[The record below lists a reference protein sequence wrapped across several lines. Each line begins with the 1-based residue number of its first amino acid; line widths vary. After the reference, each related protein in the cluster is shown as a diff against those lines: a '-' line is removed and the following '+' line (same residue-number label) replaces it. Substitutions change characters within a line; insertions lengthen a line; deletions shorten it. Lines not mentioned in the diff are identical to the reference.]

1 MLVHIF
7 QKEEIRKRKKEKKI
21 DHPHVQEKLVHI
33 LKKKKQGKKKTKG
46 HLL

>member
-21 DHPHVQEKLVHI
+21 DHLHFLI
-33 LKKKKQGKKKTKG
+33 LMSKRNWYIS
-46 HLL
+46 